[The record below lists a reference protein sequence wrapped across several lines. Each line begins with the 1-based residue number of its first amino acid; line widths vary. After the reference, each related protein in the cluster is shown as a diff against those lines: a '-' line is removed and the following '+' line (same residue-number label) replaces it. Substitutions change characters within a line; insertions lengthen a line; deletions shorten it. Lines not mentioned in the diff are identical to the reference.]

1 MNANISNLS
10 TATPNVAANLQS
22 FKIHFEDFEIRRIP
36 LIEQDSLLQLTAR
49 LRNLFSVPSDTRVGI
64 AYKDLEGDLV
74 TIGSE
79 EEFKLALA
87 LHAGKNTITLSLFV
101 VKNGL
106 VNLNQP
112 SNLTGIT
119 SKGQQKYQH
128 PHHHHSHHQ
137 HPHYHHGNRHH
148 EKKRASTQACS

>member
-1 MNANISNLS
+1 MNANIISNLS
-10 TATPNVAANLQS
+10 TATSNVAANLRS

-49 LRNLFSVPSDTRVGI
+49 LRNLFSVPFDTRVSI

-119 SKGQQKYQH
+119 SKEQQKYQH
-128 PHHHHSHHQ
+128 PHHQHLHHH
-137 HPHYHHGNRHH
+137 HHGNRHH
-148 EKKRASTQACS
+148 EKKRESTQTCS